1 MTDIQGS
8 ESAEDSPAGRR
19 PSGGAAAL
27 DQEKLIIQVGSNGVD
42 ASYVMTSSI
51 LKINPQY
58 FSIEALAAIGRNE
71 VQLLKNLSEVL
82 DEDLTLNELIIN
94 VFDKERFH

>member
-1 MTDIQGS
+1 MP
-8 ESAEDSPAGRR
+8 E
-19 PSGGAAAL
+19 L
-27 DQEKLIIQVGSNGVD
+27 DQAKLII
-42 ASYVMTSSI
+42 YVMTISI
-51 LKINPQY
+51 MKINLQY

-82 DEDLTLNELIIN
+82 EEDLTLNELIIN

>member
-1 MTDIQGS
+1 MN
-8 ESAEDSPAGRR
+8 E
-19 PSGGAAAL
+19 L
-27 DQEKLIIQVGSNGVD
+27 DTAKLII
-42 ASYVMTSSI
+42 YVMTSSI
-51 LKINPQY
+51 LKVNPQY

-71 VQLLKNLSEVL
+71 LQLLKNLNEVL

>member
-1 MTDIQGS
+1 MVT
-8 ESAEDSPAGRR
+8 E
-19 PSGGAAAL
+19 L
-27 DQEKLIIQVGSNGVD
+27 DQAKLII
-42 ASYVMTSSI
+42 YIMTSSI

-94 VFDKERFH
+94 GFDKERFH

>member
-1 MTDIQGS
+1 MN
-8 ESAEDSPAGRR
+8 E
-19 PSGGAAAL
+19 L
-27 DQEKLIIQVGSNGVD
+27 DQAKLII
-42 ASYVMTSSI
+42 YVMASSI

-82 DEDLTLNELIIN
+82 DEDLTPNDLIVN

>member
-1 MTDIQGS
+1 MND
-8 ESAEDSPAGRR
+8 
-19 PSGGAAAL
+19 L
-27 DQEKLIIQVGSNGVD
+27 DQAKLIIQVGSNGVD

-58 FSIEALAAIGRNE
+58 FSVEALAAIGRSE
-71 VQLLKNLSEVL
+71 VQLLKNLGEVL
-82 DEDLTLNELIIN
+82 DEDLTLNELIIS

>member
-1 MTDIQGS
+1 MTDLLQ
-8 ESAEDSPAGRR
+8 A
-19 PSGGAAAL
+19 
-27 DQEKLIIQVGSNGVD
+27 KLII
-42 ASYVMTSSI
+42 YVMTTSI
-51 LKINPQY
+51 MKVNPQY
-58 FSIEALAAIGRNE
+58 FSIEALDAIAKNE

>member
-1 MTDIQGS
+1 MNEPLEQ
-8 ESAEDSPAGRR
+8 A
-19 PSGGAAAL
+19 
-27 DQEKLIIQVGSNGVD
+27 KLII
-42 ASYVMTSSI
+42 YVMTTSI
-51 LKINPQY
+51 MKVNPQY

-82 DEDLTLNELIIN
+82 DKDLTLNELIIN

>member
-1 MTDIQGS
+1 MN
-8 ESAEDSPAGRR
+8 E
-19 PSGGAAAL
+19 L
-27 DQEKLIIQVGSNGVD
+27 DQAKLII
-42 ASYVMTSSI
+42 YVMTSSI
-51 LKINPQY
+51 VKINPQY

-71 VQLLKNLSEVL
+71 VQLLKNLNEVL

>member
-1 MTDIQGS
+1 MN
-8 ESAEDSPAGRR
+8 EP
-19 PSGGAAAL
+19 L
-27 DQEKLIIQVGSNGVD
+27 DTAKLII
-42 ASYVMTSSI
+42 YVMTSSI

-58 FSIEALAAIGRNE
+58 FRIEALDAIAKHE
-71 VQLLKNLSEVL
+71 VQLLKNLNEVL

>member
-1 MTDIQGS
+1 MQDIQGS
-8 ESAEDSPAGRR
+8 ESAKDSPAGRW

-27 DQEKLIIQVGSNGVD
+27 DQEKLII
-42 ASYVMTSSI
+42 YVMTTSVM
-51 LKINPQY
+51 KINPQY

-71 VQLLKNLSEVL
+71 VQLLKNLSGVL

>member
-1 MTDIQGS
+1 MNELQGS
-8 ESAEDSPAGRR
+8 DSAEDSPAGRR

-27 DQEKLIIQVGSNGVD
+27 DTAKLII
-42 ASYVMTSSI
+42 YVMTSSI

-58 FSIEALAAIGRNE
+58 FSIDALAAIGRNE

>member
-1 MTDIQGS
+1 MKENNEVASVLKDTKKLNESSRNTRERLAGIAFLALQSLDDRDGISDKYIS
-8 ESAEDSPAGRR
+8 E
-19 PSGGAAAL
+19 
-27 DQEKLIIQVGSNGVD
+27 I
-42 ASYVMTSSI
+42 T
-51 LKINPQY
+51 
-58 FSIEALAAIGRNE
+58 ALAAIGRNE

>member
-1 MTDIQGS
+1 MNELQGS
-8 ESAEDSPAGRR
+8 DSAEDSPAGRR

-27 DQEKLIIQVGSNGVD
+27 DTAKLII
-42 ASYVMTSSI
+42 YVMTSSI

-58 FSIEALAAIGRNE
+58 FSIEALDAIAKNE

>member
-1 MTDIQGS
+1 MVT
-8 ESAEDSPAGRR
+8 E
-19 PSGGAAAL
+19 L
-27 DQEKLIIQVGSNGVD
+27 DQAKLII
-42 ASYVMTSSI
+42 YIKTSSI

-58 FSIEALAAIGRNE
+58 FSIESLAAIGRDE

-82 DEDLTLNELIIN
+82 DEDLTLNEMIIN

>member
-1 MTDIQGS
+1 MVT
-8 ESAEDSPAGRR
+8 E
-19 PSGGAAAL
+19 L
-27 DQEKLIIQVGSNGVD
+27 DQAKLIIQVGSNGVD
-42 ASYVMTSSI
+42 ASYIMTSSI

-58 FSIEALAAIGRNE
+58 FSDEALDAIAKHE

-82 DEDLTLNELIIN
+82 EDDLTLNELIIN

>member
-1 MTDIQGS
+1 MN
-8 ESAEDSPAGRR
+8 E
-19 PSGGAAAL
+19 L
-27 DQEKLIIQVGSNGVD
+27 DTAKLII
-42 ASYVMTSSI
+42 YIMTSSI
-51 LKINPQY
+51 LKINPRY
-58 FSIEALAAIGRNE
+58 FSDDALDAIAKNE

>member
-1 MTDIQGS
+1 MN
-8 ESAEDSPAGRR
+8 E
-19 PSGGAAAL
+19 L
-27 DQEKLIIQVGSNGVD
+27 DTAKLII
-42 ASYVMTSSI
+42 YVMTSSI

-58 FSIEALAAIGRNE
+58 FSIEALDAIAKNE

-82 DEDLTLNELIIN
+82 DEDLTLNEMIIN

>member
-1 MTDIQGS
+1 MH
-8 ESAEDSPAGRR
+8 E
-19 PSGGAAAL
+19 L
-27 DQEKLIIQVGSNGVD
+27 DTAKLII
-42 ASYVMTSSI
+42 YVMTTSI
-51 LKINPQY
+51 VKINPQY
-58 FSIEALAAIGRNE
+58 FSIEALDAIAKNE

>member
-1 MTDIQGS
+1 MTDLLQ
-8 ESAEDSPAGRR
+8 A
-19 PSGGAAAL
+19 
-27 DQEKLIIQVGSNGVD
+27 KLII
-42 ASYVMTSSI
+42 YVMTTSI
-51 LKINPQY
+51 MKINPQY
-58 FSIEALAAIGRNE
+58 FSIEALDAIAKNE

>member
-1 MTDIQGS
+1 MV
-8 ESAEDSPAGRR
+8 AE
-19 PSGGAAAL
+19 L
-27 DQEKLIIQVGSNGVD
+27 DQAKLII
-42 ASYVMTSSI
+42 YVMTSSI

-82 DEDLTLNELIIN
+82 DEDLTPNDLIVN

>member
-1 MTDIQGS
+1 MN
-8 ESAEDSPAGRR
+8 EP
-19 PSGGAAAL
+19 L
-27 DQEKLIIQVGSNGVD
+27 DTAKLII
-42 ASYVMTSSI
+42 YVMTSSI

-58 FSIEALAAIGRNE
+58 FSIEALDAIAKNE

>member
-1 MTDIQGS
+1 MN
-8 ESAEDSPAGRR
+8 E
-19 PSGGAAAL
+19 L
-27 DQEKLIIQVGSNGVD
+27 DTAKLII
-42 ASYVMTSSI
+42 YVMTASI
-51 LKINPQY
+51 MKINPQY
-58 FSIEALAAIGRNE
+58 FSIEALDAIAKNE

>member
-1 MTDIQGS
+1 MT
-8 ESAEDSPAGRR
+8 E
-19 PSGGAAAL
+19 L
-27 DQEKLIIQVGSNGVD
+27 DQAKLII
-42 ASYVMTSSI
+42 YVMTISI
-51 LKINPQY
+51 MKINPQY
-58 FSIEALAAIGRNE
+58 FSIEALAAIAKNE